1 MNLLRFSS
9 IIRLAEGK
17 TVLETLAMNHDK
29 DRLFPIV
36 HKVTDFPSHTNIM
49 TEEFIET
56 IAGLFSAYLSEYSQ
70 RRKEDNREEN
80 IALVVSVILAC
91 LFKMTR
97 RNNTIMPPRELP
109 VANDLFNKCM
119 EMEAAVVIQE
129 VETIP
134 EELQPVVEPTSTPQ
148 IPVVNEELLLR
159 AAGLDSLFNLQAATD
174 ARNLIVNN
182 ITGNYTQRIP
192 GFPSEFLKTL
202 EKFNSDV
209 NRTTTEWYTLAAGYY
224 QVARALFPH
233 CSYETFL
240 RMVSDVPVQ
249 MNVETEKNRVITYI
263 SSLLVEW
270 TTVEN
275 PEDFKQI
282 LLHDLKLIL
291 LVLRH
296 FRPKN
301 SKDLPF
307 VLIYV

>member
-1 MNLLRFSS
+1 MNLLRFNS
-9 IIRLAEGK
+9 IVKLSDGQ
-17 TVLETLAMNHDK
+17 TSLEVLAMNHDPE
-29 DRLFPIV
+29 LYSIV
-36 HKVTDFPSHTNIM
+36 QKLVSFPSHTNFA
-49 TEEFIET
+49 TSEFVEGV
-56 IAGLFSAYLSEYSQ
+56 AGLLTVYLSEYPE
-70 RRKEDNREEN
+70 RRKAQNKEEKLP
-80 IALVVSVILAC
+80 LVLSVILAC
-91 LFKMTR
+91 LLKLRQINLNPTV
-97 RNNTIMPPRELP
+97 NELP
-109 VANDLFNKCM
+109 VADALFNKCM

-159 AAGLDSLFNLQAATD
+159 AAGLDSLFNLQSAID

-224 QVARALFPH
+224 QVSRALFPH

-307 VLIYV
+307 ILIYV